1 MGCVG
6 QQSACTST
14 HTVTHILA
22 VPTHTHIQSF
32 PLKTLQRAKFTADS
46 ASTVRYR
53 PCVCSVQDLSHWQS
67 SKTGRGPLEEGWKD
81 DHKPIMCSYKR
92 VQCSFEVYG
101 FQTRTEEFIHRVR
114 QLDFPSCLFAFADLK
129 ESLIKMW
136 SAVNVASNYRWNTR
150 WEKYKYIA
158 NWI

>member
-1 MGCVG
+1 MRSSVARRCIMCVITLSSCG
-6 QQSACTST
+6 LCWATICLHLHTHRQT
-14 HTVTHILA
+14 HTRH
-22 VPTHTHIQSF
+22 PHTHTHIQHF

-101 FQTRTEEFIHRVR
+101 FQTRTEEFVHRVR
-114 QLDFPSCLFAFADLK
+114 QLDFPACLFPFADVK
-129 ESLIKMW
+129 ESLIKM
-136 SAVNVASNYRWNTR
+136 
-150 WEKYKYIA
+150 
-158 NWI
+158 